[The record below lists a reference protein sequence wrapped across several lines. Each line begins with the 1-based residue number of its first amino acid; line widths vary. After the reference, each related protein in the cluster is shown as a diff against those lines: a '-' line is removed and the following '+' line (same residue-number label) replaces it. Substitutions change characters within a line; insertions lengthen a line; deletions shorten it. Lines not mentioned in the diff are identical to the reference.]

1 MLKLLIAV
9 ALAYFSFVLIQQY
22 LVKRDKPVALIRNEI
37 EEINQKI
44 GAVDFKKIDVKA
56 KPKINSKTKQAQTE
70 IPIEYLVRPLVL
82 EIEDYYLD
90 ADEDFFRAVYSNSSI
105 KSVKGEDSDG

>member
-22 LVKRDKPVALIRNEI
+22 LVKNGKPVEAVKTEI

-44 GAVDFKKIDVKA
+44 GAVKLVNPEKKMRIEKG
-56 KPKINSKTKQAQTE
+56 KQKQQQQE

-82 EIEDYYLD
+82 NIEDYYSD
-90 ADEDFFRAVYSNSSI
+90 ADEDFFRAVYFQSSI
-105 KSVKGEDSDG
+105 K

>member
-37 EEINQKI
+37 EEVNQKI
-44 GAVDFKKIDVKA
+44 SAVNPEKKLRIEKG
-56 KPKINSKTKQAQTE
+56 KQKQQQQE

-82 EIEDYYLD
+82 NIEDYYSD
-90 ADEDFFRAVYSNSSI
+90 ADEDFFRAVYFQSSI
-105 KSVKGEDSDG
+105 N